1 MSSDVPSQNTR
12 SRRLGMG
19 GAGTD
24 GAKATD
30 SAKDLAAQ
38 DKPSSYDE
46 VCSSHPLRDA
56 AIPHTVPIAN
66 ASKAMVGTSGNNP
79 TGSANVDEV
88 SSEYVNQSNVD
99 EINEN
104 SSGLSSAPDSE
115 DDGQGLWTTVQSRRS
130 KSLDNLKTRKDFF
143 KPAKLTKEQ
152 KATVKAAEQ
161 RMTPAQCEIIN
172 NQNLAIQKQQQARSY
187 SKPQDVGPSSYVA
200 KGKFVDHNNE
210 VCDTEL
216 NIEVQKA
223 KLNHWNAAHGSIGAK
238 NLSSDVESEISDK
251 SQHQLRKNYH
261 HKNGS
266 QRHKSRNSKSEHLD
280 LGTDDSANVHKKTKT
295 SSRCIS
301 KDVESLKPISSH
313 FAKKIK
319 DIAKS
324 HETTSKSTTHHG
336 RHLSTQPVDQ
346 LPQDS
351 LLAQMI
357 KTKKQSKKS
366 IKIYESSSEST
377 TSNSSSSPSSE
388 ELDSS
393 DESVQH
399 RKRHRHCSRSHS
411 QKRNGRKSKKRTYN
425 RIIKPVPPSIWNG
438 EADAE
443 VCQRIVLEGYQF
455 CKEGKIPKNERVF
468 LISHYLSGKAY
479 QFFALKVAKNHSKW
493 SLQEFYEGLVKIM
506 YTV

>member
-1 MSSDVPSQNTR
+1 
-12 SRRLGMG
+12 MG

-30 SAKDLAAQ
+30 SAKDSAAQ

-46 VCSSHPLRDA
+46 VRSSHPLRDA
-56 AIPHTVPIAN
+56 AIPHTVPTAN
-66 ASKAMVGTSGNNP
+66 ASKAAVGTVGSISVAHKGQTTGVGPGLVSQSGNNS
-79 TGSANVDEV
+79 TGSANADEV
-88 SSEYVNQSNVD
+88 SSEDVNRSNID

-115 DDGQGLWTTVQSRRS
+115 DDGQGPWTTVQS
-130 KSLDNLKTRKDFF
+130 L
-143 KPAKLTKEQ
+143 
-152 KATVKAAEQ
+152 KAAEQ
-161 RMTPAQCEIIN
+161 RMTPAQHEIIN
-172 NQNLAIQKQQQARSY
+172 NRNLAIQKQQQAHSY

-216 NIEVQKA
+216 NIEAQKA
-223 KLNHWNAAHGSIGAK
+223 ELNHWNAAHGSIGAK

-251 SQHQLRKNYH
+251 SRRRLRKNYH
-261 HKNGS
+261 RKNGS
-266 QRHKSRNSKSEHLD
+266 QRHKSQNSKSEHLD
-280 LGTDDSANVHKKTKT
+280 SGTDDSANLHKRTKT

-319 DIAKS
+319 DIAKG
-324 HETTSKSTTHHG
+324 HETTSKSTTHH
-336 RHLSTQPVDQ
+336 
-346 LPQDS
+346 
-351 LLAQMI
+351 
-357 KTKKQSKKS
+357 
-366 IKIYESSSEST
+366 ESSDSESRSEST
-377 TSNSSSSPSSE
+377 SSNGSSSSSSE

-399 RKRHRHCSRSHS
+399 RKRRRHRSRSHS
-411 QKRNGRKSKKRTYN
+411 RKRGGRKSKKRTYN

-443 VCQRIVLEGYQF
+443 VFQRIVLEGYQF
-455 CKEGKIPKNERVF
+455 CKEGKIPKNEWVF

-479 QFFALKVAKNHSKW
+479 QFFALKVAKNHSK
-493 SLQEFYEGLVKIM
+493 
-506 YTV
+506 